1 MYLYASDEIGLIEI
15 QLVMKSAVSNDND
28 LRRYTII
35 LPLSISKSASCFS
48 LIVAVVPWAKHYVRW
63 FF

>member
-48 LIVAVVPWAKHYVRW
+48 LIVAVVP
-63 FF
+63 